1 MRRALFTILLV
12 MMHMLGTAASF
23 AQNARP
29 KEGLVPD
36 AATAVRIAEAIWL
49 PIYGKAIYEKRPFVA
64 KLQGD
69 VWVVSGTLPMDTLG
83 GVPEAH
89 IAKRD
94 ARVLK
99 VIHGQ

>member
-1 MRRALFTILLV
+1 MSRLLASALLV
-12 MMHMLGTAASF
+12 TACTLVPTSF
-23 AQNARP
+23 AQNAEP
-29 KEGLVPD
+29 KALVPD
-36 AATAVRIAEAIWL
+36 AATAVRIAEAVWL
-49 PIYGKAIYEKRPFVA
+49 PLYGKGIYDKRPFVA

-69 VWVVSGTLPMDTLG
+69 VWVVTGTLPKEALG

-99 VIHGQ
+99 VAHGQ

>member
-1 MRRALFTILLV
+1 MWRAFIALLLTIGQLLGSV
-12 MMHMLGTAASF
+12 SRAQSAA
-23 AQNARP
+23 P

-36 AATAVRIAEAIWL
+36 AATAVRIAEAVWL
-49 PIYGKAIYEKRPFVA
+49 PIYGKGIYEKRPFVA
-64 KLQGD
+64 KLKGD
-69 VWVVSGTLPMDTLG
+69 VWVVSGTLPKDTLG

-99 VIHGQ
+99 VVHGQ

>member
-1 MRRALFTILLV
+1 MRRALL
-12 MMHMLGTAASF
+12 AALALAAEVAL
-23 AQNARP
+23 AQSAAP
-29 KEGLVPD
+29 KGGLVPD
-36 AATAVRIAEAIWL
+36 AATAVRIAEAVWL
-49 PIYGKAIYEKRPFVA
+49 PIYGRRIYEKRPFVA

-69 VWVVSGTLPMDTLG
+69 IWVVTGTMPKDVLG

-89 IAKRD
+89 IAKQD